1 MGFSEKCRLVFC
13 ALHIPTMKKRMRLSS
28 EARTTEEIAAAKA
41 LKRVFW
47 GIVILTVM
55 YVIGLVTVFLCN
67 IPFLGSGDRCS
78 GTVQQDGRVKYVQN
92 IERYVSQD
100 SHGLSEFELSE
111 GDRIIIFFDKDDNIS
126 SAYPNSGVDNA
137 QDASDR
143 IHDIMAELK
152 KDE

>member
-1 MGFSEKCRLVFC
+1 M
-13 ALHIPTMKKRMRLSS
+13 
-28 EARTTEEIAAAKA
+28 
-41 LKRVFW
+41 
-47 GIVILTVM
+47 
-55 YVIGLVTVFLCN
+55 
-67 IPFLGSGDRCS
+67 
-78 GTVQQDGRVKYVQN
+78 KYVLN

-100 SHGLSEFELSE
+100 SLGLSEFELSE
-111 GDRIIIFFDKDDNIS
+111 GDRIIIFFDKDDNIR